1 MKRLKWLAVILV
13 MLVIGVNPKQE
24 VKAEGVEDE
33 GLGKVLEESKTYQED
48 KNKME
53 EKIDEKIKG
62 LSEEEIMSMITYI
75 SEKEEKSEEDKLLY
89 KKLSSRLDS
98 IMIEDLWVMFKE
110 MMKTFFILSITFVG
124 VWFVVIK
131 MIDYIEKI
139 KGEIRDEM
147 DRVY

>member
-1 MKRLKWLAVILV
+1 
-13 MLVIGVNPKQE
+13 
-24 VKAEGVEDE
+24 
-33 GLGKVLEESKTYQED
+33 
-48 KNKME
+48 
-53 EKIDEKIKG
+53 
-62 LSEEEIMSMITYI
+62 
-75 SEKEEKSEEDKLLY
+75 
-89 KKLSSRLDS
+89 
-98 IMIEDLWVMFKE
+98 MFKE